1 MKNITNKTKTILFA
15 SLIAAMICPFSTMDF
30 AEAQTD
36 KKNPRDKTVER
47 TLEKDERKK
56 VLNKLNA
63 LGAEEKVL
71 KEKAKSE
78 KRQDEKQKIDKRLD
92 EIKVEAESIDRENR
106 NKDIPQRQLSKLL
119 KQQEKFEAR
128 LLNSDV
134 MQYVT
139 SVGIDITSKEI
150 QIGINQN
157 LVNDTNID
165 SVINQLDTIMP
176 KKANWHTVYSDVAS
190 TLSCTQKECTPLIGG
205 NYIRVASEPPCTFG
219 FQAKKGSIWGWI
231 TAGHC
236 ADGLVNSSVKDF
248 SNHNIGTVKAEKMY
262 WGTYCDCAWIE
273 ASSSLTNNE
282 VYDVPSTH
290 IVKRTTQ
297 ASQQQNDYIMGSGQ
311 AGGIHFG
318 QVSAINVSVLNS
330 LEGEYHKGLVRT
342 TAPLTHGDSGGPVVE
357 KNDRSD
363 LYGISTTHDWW
374 GTYHT
379 PIDNIT
385 SQMGV
390 TVVLN

>member
-176 KKANWHTVYSDVAS
+176 KKANWHTV
-190 TLSCTQKECTPLIGG
+190 
-205 NYIRVASEPPCTFG
+205 
-219 FQAKKGSIWGWI
+219 
-231 TAGHC
+231 
-236 ADGLVNSSVKDF
+236 NSS
-248 SNHNIGTVKAEKMY
+248 
-262 WGTYCDCAWIE
+262 
-273 ASSSLTNNE
+273 
-282 VYDVPSTH
+282 
-290 IVKRTTQ
+290 
-297 ASQQQNDYIMGSGQ
+297 
-311 AGGIHFG
+311 
-318 QVSAINVSVLNS
+318 
-330 LEGEYHKGLVRT
+330 
-342 TAPLTHGDSGGPVVE
+342 
-357 KNDRSD
+357 
-363 LYGISTTHDWW
+363 
-374 GTYHT
+374 
-379 PIDNIT
+379 
-385 SQMGV
+385 
-390 TVVLN
+390 